1 MTKENKTQPVQVRPY
16 GFFIKHACGFAVL
29 MAAAQ
34 QSTYA
39 ADWSDTDIGW
49 RYGTQFAEPYE
60 SNNIT
65 KNILNLTHVSG
76 YKYGINFFNV
86 DMLFAN
92 QQDPSAIGSME
103 GSQEVYIVYR
113 NLLDLAKITG
123 STFKIGPVRDM
134 GVTMGFDTNA
144 KTDCCYNS
152 KKRMVVAGP
161 TLMMDVPGF
170 LNISVLN
177 LWESNAPSGWDFAT
191 NSTYSISRYYYKTH
205 PELDIVWGIP
215 IGSLPLEFN
224 GYADLIAS
232 KGKDEFGNQTATET
246 HIDMELMYDVMGGKT
261 FKVGFEY
268 EYWKNKFGNNTAIA
282 GPGAFAKTPMIRA
295 EYHF

>member
-1 MTKENKTQPVQVRPY
+1 MSNISKTSPSQAGNSGKFLRR
-16 GFFIKHACGFAVL
+16 ASALAVL
-29 MAAAQ
+29 LAAVQAVHA
-34 QSTYA
+34 S
-39 ADWSDTDIGW
+39 DWSDTDIGW

-65 KNILNLTHVSG
+65 KNILNLTSVSG

-92 QQDPSAIGSME
+92 SQDPSAIGSTN
-103 GSQEVYIVYR
+103 GSHEIYIVYR
-113 NLLDLAKITG
+113 NTLDLGKITG
-123 STFKIGPVRDM
+123 SSFKFGPVNDM
-134 GVTMGFDTNA
+134 GVTLGFDTNT

-152 KKRMVVAGP
+152 KKQMVVAGP
-161 TLMMDVPGF
+161 TLMMNVPGF
-170 LNISVLN
+170 LNVSVLE
-177 LWESNAPSGWDFAT
+177 LWESNAPSGWSFAT
-191 NSTYSISRYYYKTH
+191 NSTYSISRYYYAPH
-205 PELDIVWGIP
+205 PELDLNWGIP

-246 HIDMELMYDVMGGKT
+246 HIDMELMYDAMRKKT
-261 FKVGFEY
+261 FKVGLEY
-268 EYWKNKFGNNTAIA
+268 EYWKNKFGNSTAIA